1 MTKHSTNLHTQ
12 TIMKRI
18 LSLIILCTAL
28 LNAHAQRS
36 YVTVF
41 FGPDSNESIKL
52 SGAIPASMKD
62 TYIPYYDFGQ
72 YNVYLCI
79 GEVLNQLAAN
89 GFEVDKLS
97 TTTCKNKVYTTYLL
111 SKPTSGTG
119 VPTAIE
125 KQKSDDVEEA
135 REVARYNLQ
144 GHPVE
149 ATEKGLQIVVY
160 SNYTTR
166 TVIVE

>member
-1 MTKHSTNLHTQ
+1 
-12 TIMKRI
+12 MKRI
-18 LSLIILCTAL
+18 LSLLLLCTAL
-28 LNAHAQRS
+28 LSAHAQKS
-36 YVTVF
+36 YVTIF
-41 FGPDSNESIKL
+41 FGPDTNESIKL

-62 TYIPYYDFGQ
+62 SYIPYYDLGQ

-89 GFEVDKLS
+89 GFEVEKLS
-97 TTTCKNKVYTTYLL
+97 TTTCKDKVYTTYLL
-111 SKPTSGTG
+111 SKPAGGTST
-119 VPTAIE
+119 PTAIE
-125 KQKSDDVEEA
+125 KQKTEGNESVT
-135 REVARYNLQ
+135 EVARYNLQ
-144 GHPVE
+144 GLPVE

>member
-1 MTKHSTNLHTQ
+1 
-12 TIMKRI
+12 MKRI
-18 LSLIILCTAL
+18 LSLLLFCGAL
-28 LNAHAQRS
+28 LSVHAQKS

-41 FGPDSNESIKL
+41 FGPDTNESIKL
-52 SGAIPASMKD
+52 SGAIPPTMKD
-62 TYIPYYDFGQ
+62 TYIPYYDLGQ

-89 GFEVDKLS
+89 GFEVEKLS
-97 TTTCKNKVYTTYLL
+97 TTTCNDKVYTTYLL
-111 SKPTSGTG
+111 SKPAVNPGT
-119 VPTAIE
+119 PTAIE
-125 KQKSDDVEEA
+125 KQKTNDGEGI

-144 GHPVE
+144 GLPVE
-149 ATEKGLQIVVY
+149 PTEKGLQIVVY